1 MIGSGGREHAV
12 VRKIAASPLAE
23 AVFALPG
30 NPGMAEAQCLPGD
43 PMDKPLAVRTAL
55 EHGVDFCV
63 VTPDDPLAAGLVDDM
78 EAAGIQCFGPDG
90 KSARIESSKAFSK
103 GLMERH
109 EIPTA
114 RFAVFEC
121 LGESLDYV
129 RSQPLPL
136 VVKADGLA
144 KGKGVVIASTLPE
157 AEAALRDMLEK
168 GSFGESG
175 RRVIVEEML
184 QGPEIS
190 LLVLTDGETAVPM
203 VSAMDHK
210 RALEGD
216 EGPNTG
222 GMGAVAPNPYYTEAV
237 ARATMDTIC
246 LPTIRAMASEGC
258 PFRGCLFIGLML
270 TEDGPKVLEFNARL
284 GDPEAQPVLELM
296 ESDLL
301 AAMIAC
307 RRGTLRDEK
316 VRFSNR
322 HACCVALTSRGYP
335 ASFEKG
341 FPIEMKDTD
350 AVVHFA
356 GVARENGRLVTAGG
370 RVAGVTAIGGTL
382 EEAIRSAYRG
392 VEAIDFRGKTVRRD
406 VGAKALGLN
415 GVRNDL

>member
-1 MIGSGGREHAV
+1 
-12 VRKIAASPLAE
+12 
-23 AVFALPG
+23 
-30 NPGMAEAQCLPGD
+30 
-43 PMDKPLAVRTAL
+43 
-55 EHGVDFCV
+55 
-63 VTPDDPLAAGLVDDM
+63 
-78 EAAGIQCFGPDG
+78 
-90 KSARIESSKAFSK
+90 
-103 GLMERH
+103 MERH

-258 PFRGCLFIGLML
+258 PFR
-270 TEDGPKVLEFNARL
+270 EFNARL